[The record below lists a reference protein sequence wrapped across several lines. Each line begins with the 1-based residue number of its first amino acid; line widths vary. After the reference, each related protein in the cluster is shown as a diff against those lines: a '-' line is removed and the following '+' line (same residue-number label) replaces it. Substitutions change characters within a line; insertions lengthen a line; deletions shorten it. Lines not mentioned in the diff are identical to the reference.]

1 MRASLRLS
9 ALAALTPLWL
19 GAQAST
25 PPASLTVEEAVDL
38 ALANNP
44 QYRQT
49 LNTRRSA
56 AAAVRQAR
64 GAYLPQL
71 TTSAGFNF
79 REGRAQN
86 FGGLSF
92 GATSNTVGTSGDV
105 SARFTYGL
113 DIPAQAAQA
122 TADQRAALA
131 DVDAAAMQLRNTVTQ
146 QYLAVLQAQ
155 ARAVL
160 QDTLLESARLNVEL
174 ARARTAAGAA
184 TQLDVQRAEVALGQQ
199 RVALLQARNTL
210 GVEQLRLFEQLGIT
224 PPSDIIRYTS
234 AFAVTPVGSSLDE
247 LVRLAGDGNP
257 AVRARIEREQ
267 SAQAGIR
274 VARAAYLPQ
283 FSMSASYGGFTNQF
297 TNKDLVLSN
306 ALNGL
311 PARNQCFQTESIRGI
326 VGQPSDPASCNAI
339 VLTDA
344 QRQSALDANNTFP
357 FQFTRNPYSLNASLS
372 LPLFDGWARTRRRQE
387 ADVQLDNAK
396 QATRQQQLSAQQA
409 ARTAWLNLET
419 ARQTVAL
426 QDENSRLARE
436 ALTLAETRYR
446 VGQATFIDV
455 ATARGDFARAA
466 TDRINAVYDYHRA
479 YAALEQA
486 VGRRLR

>member
-1 MRASLRLS
+1 MRLPHRLLALALATPALLS
-9 ALAALTPLWL
+9 AQAA
-19 GAQAST
+19 G
-25 PPASLTVEEAVDL
+25 PPAVLTVEQAVDL

-44 QYRQT
+44 QYQQT
-49 LNTRRSA
+49 LNSRRSA
-56 AAAVRQAR
+56 AAAVRNAR
-64 GAYLPQL
+64 GAYLPQV
-71 TTSAGFNF
+71 TSSAGFNF

-92 GATSNTVGTSGDV
+92 GAQSSTIGSSGDL
-105 SARFTYGL
+105 SARMTYGL
-113 DIPAQAAQA
+113 DVPAQSRQA
-122 TADQRAALA
+122 SADQRAALA
-131 DVDAAAMQLRNTVTQ
+131 DVDAAAVQLRATVTQ

-155 ARAVL
+155 ARVVL

-184 TQLDVQRAEVALGQQ
+184 TQLDVQRAEVTLGQQ
-199 RVALLQARNTL
+199 RVAVVQARNTL
-210 GVEQLRLFEQLGIT
+210 GVEQLRLFEQLGINAPT
-224 PPSDIIRYTS
+224 EVIRYTS
-234 AFAVTPVGSSLDE
+234 EFAVTPLASSLDE
-247 LVRLAGDGNP
+247 LLKLAASGNP
-257 AVRARIEREQ
+257 VVRAREERAQ
-267 SAQAGIR
+267 SADFGIR
-274 VARAAYLPQ
+274 VAKAAYFPQ
-283 FSMSASYGGFTNQF
+283 LSVSASYGGFTNQF
-297 TNKDLVLSN
+297 TSNSLVLGN
-306 ALNGL
+306 ALSQAQGPCFN
-311 PARNQCFQTESIRGI
+311 RNSILAI
-326 VGQPSDPASCNAI
+326 VGQPTADCSAI
-339 VLTDA
+339 QLTDA
-344 QRQSALDANNTFP
+344 QRQAALNANSTFP
-357 FQFTRNPYSLNASLS
+357 FQFTRNPYSINASLS
-372 LPLFDGWARTRRRQE
+372 LPVFDGWQRARRREE
-387 ADVQLDNAK
+387 AEVQRDNAR
-396 QATRQQQLSAQQA
+396 QSVRQQQLAAQQQ